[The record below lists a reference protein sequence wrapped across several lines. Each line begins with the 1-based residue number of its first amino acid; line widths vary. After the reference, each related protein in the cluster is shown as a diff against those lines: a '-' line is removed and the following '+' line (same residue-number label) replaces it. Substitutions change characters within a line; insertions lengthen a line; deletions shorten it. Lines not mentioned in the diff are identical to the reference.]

1 MKKTRRRWSSRTWAL
16 AGVGVTAV
24 ATFALSSLALDEARM
39 DRPASAGQV
48 AALPETPA
56 TTDAD
61 GDPLRMS
68 VLSDS
73 HAYNTGSWWRQT
85 VATGTFPGIY
95 LGTTASQPG
104 AASTSLV
111 PLLDQAT
118 ATGGAVVVQ
127 VGANDLLSGRTP
139 AQAADGIADLWQG
152 VRDRGAE
159 PVAALVPPSDEVP
172 AAVVALN
179 TAIRDAATA
188 EGIPLLDVYSAVA
201 DTDGSWADGLT
212 GDRRHA
218 NAAESDL
225 MAKAA
230 REQLPAVI
238 AALED

>member
-1 MKKTRRRWSSRTWAL
+1 M
-16 AGVGVTAV
+16 TAA
-24 ATFALSSLALDEARM
+24 ATLALSSFALDEARTE
-39 DRPASAGQV
+39 RPGNAGQV
-48 AALPETPA
+48 AAVPEA
-56 TTDAD
+56 SAAAVADAD
-61 GDPLRMS
+61 DGPLLMS

-127 VGANDLLSGRTP
+127 VGTNDLLSGRTP
-139 AQAADGIADLWQG
+139 AQAVDGIAALWEG

-172 AAVVALN
+172 EEVLALN
-179 TAIRDAATA
+179 EAIRDAATA
-188 EGIPLLDVYSAVA
+188 EDVPLLDVYSTVA
-201 DTDGSWADGLT
+201 DADGSWADGLT
-212 GDRRHA
+212 VDRRHA
-218 NAAESDL
+218 NDAGSDL
-225 MAKAA
+225 MAQAA

-238 AALED
+238 AALGD